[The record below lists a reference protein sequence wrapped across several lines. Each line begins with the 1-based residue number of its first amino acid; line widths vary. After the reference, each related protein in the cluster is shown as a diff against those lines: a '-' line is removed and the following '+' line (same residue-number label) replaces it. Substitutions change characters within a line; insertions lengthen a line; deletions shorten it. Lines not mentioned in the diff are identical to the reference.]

1 MCDRGV
7 IMIIECEKCQTK
19 YRFDESLMEGDGVWV
34 RCSHCKYVFFQENP
48 SREEDA
54 VLFDSADND
63 KESIDVEVE
72 REIGKEIPVFDEF
85 PEGAEEDDEKKA
97 GRGKEKSLWTPKKA
111 FAYTLIVILV
121 LAGVYL
127 WLFPQT
133 RKQILDKVSPYM
145 SAGRLKENSE
155 TTNEKV
161 GEVGFLNVK
170 ERYAKNWILGEV
182 LVIEGVVVNR
192 YNYPISKVKVRGKI
206 LSESGEV
213 LDMME
218 SYCGNILTDE
228 ELKNLTEKEIE
239 ERLSTPGGSDVS
251 NSVSPQGN
259 IPFMIVFTNPSKEAE
274 EFIVELAKNSPLS
287 E

>member
-1 MCDRGV
+1 
-7 IMIIECEKCQTK
+7 MIIECEKCQTK

-34 RCSHCKYVFFQENP
+34 RCSRCKYVFFQENP
-48 SREEDA
+48 FRKEDVA
-54 VLFDSADND
+54 LFDSADDD
-63 KESIDVEVE
+63 KESIDVEAE
-72 REIGKEIPVFDEF
+72 REIGNETPVFDEF
-85 PEGAEEDDEKKA
+85 PEGAEEDDEEKA
-97 GRGKEKSLWTPKKA
+97 SRGKEKSLWTPKKA
-111 FAYTLIVILV
+111 LAYILIVILV
-121 LAGVYL
+121 LGGVYL
-127 WLFPQT
+127 WLFPQI
-133 RKQILDKVSPYM
+133 REQILDKVSSYM
-145 SAGRLKENSE
+145 SAVRLKENSE

-182 LVIEGVVVNR
+182 LVIEGVAVNR
-192 YNYPISKVKVRGKI
+192 YNYSIFKVKVRGKI
-206 LSESGEV
+206 LSETGEV

-228 ELKNLTEKEIE
+228 ELSNLTEKEIAE
-239 ERLSTPGGSDVS
+239 KLSTPGGSSVP

-274 EFIVELAKNSPLS
+274 EFIVELAKNSRLS